1 MPIEATNQ
9 EARRRLEMRI
19 GTLLRIGVSTAAAVV
34 MIGGALYLSKH
45 GMDRPAYHTFHGGP
59 SDLRTLPGIF
69 EGALHFREREVI
81 QFGLVLLIATPIA
94 RVAFSVFAFLHERD
108 WLYVG
113 ISAFVLV
120 LLLYGLTSA
129 V

>member
-1 MPIEATNQ
+1 MRMEAASRQ
-9 EARRRLEMRI
+9 ARHQLEMQL
-19 GTLLRIGVSTAAAVV
+19 GTLLRLGVSLAAAVV
-34 MIGGALYLSKH
+34 LIGGALYLSRH
-45 GMDRPAYHTFHGGP
+45 GMDRPAYHTFHSGP

-69 EGALHFREREVI
+69 EGAVHLREREVI

-94 RVAFSVFAFLHERD
+94 RVAFSVFAFFHERD

-113 ISAFVLV
+113 ISALVLA